1 MGIKELLMGEDSGS
15 VANLENV
22 SADPATPEQKR
33 GRGRPAGTKPSG
45 FSVSSSPTKKAAG
58 GNDAKMID
66 DLFSPANFKALVR
79 VPADIRL
86 AVTGRK
92 HWELK
97 DSEVDTL
104 AITAST
110 TAKYFS
116 NTDPKWLAVSML
128 CMNVCMIYG
137 ARIIEDVR
145 LNRDAENKNRD

>member
-1 MGIKELLMGEDSGS
+1 MGIKEFILGESQSS
-15 VANLENV
+15 VENLESV
-22 SADPATPEQKR
+22 PIDTATPDQKR
-33 GRGRPAGTKPSG
+33 GRGRPA
-45 FSVSSSPTKKAAG
+45 SSKSSSNIVHASPTKKAPS
-58 GNDAKMID
+58 GNEAKMID
-66 DLFSPANFKALVR
+66 DLFSPNNFKALVR

-92 HWELK
+92 HWELR
-97 DSEVDTL
+97 DAEVDTL

-145 LNRDAENKNRD
+145 ITREEANAHNK

>member
-1 MGIKELLMGEDSGS
+1 MGIKDFLMGTDQGG
-15 VANLENV
+15 VENME
-22 SADPATPEQKR
+22 SIPLDTAAPDQKR
-33 GRGRPAGTKPSG
+33 GRGRPAGAKSGG
-45 FSVSSSPTKKAAG
+45 FSEPTNTIKKAPY
-58 GNDAKMID
+58 GNEAKMID

-97 DSEVDTL
+97 DAEVDTL

-145 LNRDAENKNRD
+145 LNKAAEKARD